1 MTPYETAVAALS
13 EALEMKLEI
22 ASDRLCDI
30 DVDGRL
36 VILRPMGEAEASVTM
51 FTLVAGAPD
60 DGKLPA
66 GVKDKALSMD
76 LFGKE
81 TLGGH
86 LGLFGESILLSAPP
100 VEAEGLTAEAFAER
114 LLAFSRF
121 AGEVEQKLSEAN
133 VPSAETE
140 CAEAPENDFIKV

>member
-13 EALEMKLEI
+13 EALETKLEI

-36 VILRPMGEAEASVTM
+36 VILRPMGEAEASVPL
-51 FTLVAGAPD
+51 FTIVAGAPD

-66 GVKDKALSMD
+66 EVKDKALSMD

-100 VEAEGLTAEAFAER
+100 VEATGLAAEAFAES

-121 AGEVEQKLSEAN
+121 AGEVEQKLSKAN

-140 CAEAPENDFIKV
+140 SAEPSVSDFIKV

>member
-13 EALEMKLEI
+13 EALGTKLEI
-22 ASDRLCDI
+22 ASDRLCDV
-30 DVDGRL
+30 DVDNRL

-51 FTLVAGAPD
+51 FTPVAGAPD
-60 DGKLPA
+60 EGKLPA
-66 GVKDKALSMD
+66 EVKDKALSMD
-76 LFGKE
+76 LFGRE

-100 VEAEGLTAEAFAER
+100 VEATGLAAEAFAER

-121 AGEVEQKLSEAN
+121 AGEVEQKLCEAT
-133 VPSAETE
+133 VAPAETE
-140 CAEAPENDFIKV
+140 SEAHPESDFIKV

>member
-13 EALEMKLEI
+13 EALGTKLEI
-22 ASDRLCDI
+22 ASDRLCDV
-30 DVDGRL
+30 DVDNRL

-51 FTLVAGAPD
+51 FTPVAGAPD
-60 DGKLPA
+60 DGRLPA
-66 GVKDKALSMD
+66 EVKDKALSMD
-76 LFGKE
+76 LFGRE

-100 VEAEGLTAEAFAER
+100 VEATGLAAEAFAEI

-121 AGEVEQKLSEAN
+121 AGEVEQKLSEAT
-133 VPSAETE
+133 VPSAEPE
-140 CAEAPENDFIKV
+140 PAGVPENGFIKV